1 VEEFREFLV
10 DLKVPAKKIDAILEQ
25 VETMIPVYLKSVE
38 IDHSHVIVETVT
50 AYGLEIELD
59 AHGEAVTVEFPRSA
73 QISELWGA

>member
-1 VEEFREFLV
+1 MEEFREFLV